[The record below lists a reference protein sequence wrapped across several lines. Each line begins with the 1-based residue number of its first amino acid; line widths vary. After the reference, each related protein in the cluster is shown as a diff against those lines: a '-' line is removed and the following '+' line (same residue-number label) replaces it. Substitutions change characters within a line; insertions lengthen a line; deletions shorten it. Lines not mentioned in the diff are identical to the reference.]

1 MDFINRADEDRCIK
15 YMIKIMRD
23 KKAASRKWKS
33 KDNQTLAIEEALR
46 ILKNR
51 KMINSERGEESPKWR
66 SNGKNGKDSLVRN
79 CIIGLSGVDPLT
91 KTKVDSE
98 NDIVDAFF
106 DSQEHFTWGEWR
118 LEQAHQ
124 LKDRNGKPIGYSDV
138 LKSAI
143 TPTGGGASIHC
154 YESVPPPIK
163 WQLTKIKQ
171 KKIEY
176 YIGKAVVCE
185 IDAVCSVPSLPDNL
199 ESFESGLRVL
209 SKRRGADEWQRKVSP
224 KRLLNIAEFIKD
236 RANIIANSAILF
248 APPGQEA
255 SSMSEDGI
263 FSVDFSKFL
272 KPKWTRMGNLLM
284 DHDFDGDKQ
293 PGDERPV
300 WLIDGQHRTRG
311 LSITE
316 NGAYLE
322 IPIILFTDPFSLDQA
337 AKVFAE
343 INTLQK
349 SLDVL
354 HTLFMQHRFK
364 IKSQSGVRDFRPWKV
379 EDDSTWDSRAN
390 NLSYEC
396 AGWLASRK
404 GGPLEGK
411 IKILESNNPSVT
423 IIKANAWLDYSRG
436 WFTKGGPY
444 APGVTDYDRDTM
456 FQEVENYFQAFVNT
470 CNHGEWPDGED
481 RWTESGTKGI
491 MQSHGPSNALLL
503 VFEDVHEVA
512 LNGCSEEPIP
522 IERFEEVLSP
532 LKWADWTHP
541 QVKRRYKG
549 SGETP
554 RTSLRTWI
562 KAAVRSGNQY
572 PLDDVMSEELKSKP
586 GRGLLSPPEDSPIT
600 VVGENTWPEAGP
612 DGAVTLQSTRP
623 HHSMARSL
631 WSIKCNEGKFRI
643 RKNPQQNVVGEP
655 VTLTFP
661 HEAWVDEVSEVLIRV
676 EWFNVNT
683 PEAHHEI
690 TLTNPNRQ

>member
-1 MDFINRADEDRCIK
+1 MDFIDRADEDRCIK
-15 YMIKIMRD
+15 YMIKIMRA
-23 KKAASRKWKS
+23 KKTKSSKWKDR
-33 KDNQTLAIEEALR
+33 DNQKLAIEEALR
-46 ILKNR
+46 ILKHR
-51 KMINSERGEESPKWR
+51 KTINSERGDASPRWMP
-66 SNGKNGKDSLVRN
+66 NGKNGKESLVRN
-79 CIIGLSGVDPLT
+79 FIIGLSGVNPLT

-98 NDIVDAFF
+98 HDTVDTFF
-106 DSQEHFTWGEWR
+106 EPQEHFTWGEWR

-124 LKDRNGKPIGYSDV
+124 LKDSKGKPIGYSDV
-138 LKSAI
+138 LKSSI
-143 TPTGGGASIHC
+143 TPVGGGASIHL
-154 YESVPPPIK
+154 YESVPPPIE
-163 WQLTKIKQ
+163 WSLTKIKQ

-185 IDAVCSVPSLPDNL
+185 IDAVCSVPSLPANL
-199 ESFESGLRVL
+199 ESFESGKRVL
-209 SKRRGADEWQRKVSP
+209 SKRRGADEWQRRVSP

-236 RANIIANSAILF
+236 KGNIIANSAILF
-248 APPGQEA
+248 APPGQQA
-255 SSMSEDGI
+255 TSMTEDGT

-272 KPKWTRMGNLLM
+272 KPRVTRMGLMLM

-316 NGAYLE
+316 HGADLE

-364 IKSQSGVRDFRPWKV
+364 IKSQSSVRDFRPWKI
-379 EDDSTWDSRAN
+379 EDDSTWESRAN

-396 AGWLASRK
+396 AGWLSSRK

-411 IKILESNNPSVT
+411 VKILESNNPSVT
-423 IIKANAWLDYSRG
+423 IIKANSWLDYSRG
-436 WFTKGGPY
+436 WFTRGGPY
-444 APGVTDYDRDTM
+444 APGFTDYDRDTM
-456 FQEVENYFQAFVNT
+456 YQEIENYFQAFVNT
-470 CNHGEWPDGED
+470 CNHGEWPDGEN
-481 RWTESGTKGI
+481 RWTDSGTKGV
-491 MQSHGPSNALLL
+491 MQGHGPSNALLL
-503 VFEDVHEVA
+503 AFEDVYEVA
-512 LNGCSEEPIP
+512 LNGCTEEPIP

-532 LKWADWTHP
+532 LKWADWTDP
-541 QVKRRYKG
+541 KVKRRYKG

-562 KAAVRSGNQY
+562 KAAVRFGKQY
-572 PLDDVMSEELKSKP
+572 PLDDVMSEDLKSKP

-600 VVGENTWPEAGP
+600 VVSSNSWPEPGA
-612 DGAVTLQSTRP
+612 DGGVTLQSIRP

-643 RKNPQQNVVGEP
+643 RKNPQQNTVGEP

-661 HEAWVDEVSEVLIRV
+661 HEAWVDEVSEVLVRV
-676 EWFNVNT
+676 EWFNVNS

-690 TLTNPNRQ
+690 TLTNPNQS